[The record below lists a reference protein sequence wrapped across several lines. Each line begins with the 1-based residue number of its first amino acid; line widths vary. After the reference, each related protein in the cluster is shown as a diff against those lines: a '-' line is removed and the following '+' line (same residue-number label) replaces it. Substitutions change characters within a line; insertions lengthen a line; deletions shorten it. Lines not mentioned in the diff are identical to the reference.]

1 MNDKRDYI
9 IMTLAT
15 LAILAL
21 LILFYS
27 VLSCRL

>member
-27 VLSCRL
+27 MLS